1 MRNSVRG
8 SVVPF
13 VTPADEPDEHQAIPR
28 WPLAW
33 PIGWART
40 VPGRR
45 VIADFRRTKWEDSTR
60 TIVEQGQ
67 LKTESVRKQRTVALS
82 IFDATVRL
90 EKELERLGGQ
100 APVLS
105 TNAELRLDGRPR
117 SDKEP
122 DDPGAACYFRFKGR
136 ATVLACDRYRRV
148 ADNIAALAAHI
159 DALRRIQRYGVGTIE
174 QALAG
179 YKALPADTA
188 ADWRAV
194 FGFSKGVTVT
204 VEELQQ
210 RFRQKLKAAHPDVGG
225 TDEMMMHL
233 NRAREYAI
241 GELEGNA

>member
-1 MRNSVRG
+1 
-8 SVVPF
+8 
-13 VTPADEPDEHQAIPR
+13 
-28 WPLAW
+28 
-33 PIGWART
+33 
-40 VPGRR
+40 
-45 VIADFRRTKWEDSTR
+45 
-60 TIVEQGQ
+60 
-67 LKTESVRKQRTVALS
+67 
-82 IFDATVRL
+82 L

-117 SDKEP
+117 SDTEP
-122 DDPGAACYFRFKGR
+122 ADPGAACYFRFKGR

-194 FGFSKGVTVT
+194 FGFAKGEAVSL
-204 VEELQQ
+204 ERLQE
-210 RFRQKLKAAHPDVGG
+210 RFKEKARVAHPDTGG
-225 TDEMMMHL
+225 SDEMMMHL
-233 NRAREYAI
+233 NRAREYAVGEI
-241 GELEGNA
+241 GGG